1 MNIAGH
7 WPVGGLVAL
16 ALIAFSTRAVRA
28 QDAQTGAC
36 FSIITGNS
44 ERPDAGAF
52 LLNRCSGQSWILVRA
67 HQTRGGPGYR
77 WSPIAGPF
85 DQPTVP
91 VESTAPKSRP
101 VESTA
106 TKSSKC
112 FTFQNRRFCE

>member
-1 MNIAGH
+1 MSIAGH
-7 WPVGGLVAL
+7 WLVGCLVAL
-16 ALIAFSTRAVRA
+16 ALIASPTKAVRA

-36 FSIITGNS
+36 FSIITGNTD
-44 ERPDAGAF
+44 RPEAGAF

-67 HQTRGGPGYR
+67 HQSKGGPSYR
-77 WSPIAGPF
+77 WSAIAGPF
-85 DQPTVP
+85 DRPSV
-91 VESTAPKSRP
+91 P

>member
-1 MNIAGH
+1 MSITGH
-7 WPVGGLVAL
+7 CLVGCLVAL
-16 ALIAFSTRAVRA
+16 ALTAFSTKAVRA

-36 FSIITGNS
+36 FSIIVGNAD
-44 ERPDAGAF
+44 RPEAGAF

-67 HQTRGGPGYR
+67 RQSSKGPSYH
-77 WSPIAGPF
+77 WSPVAGPL
-85 DQPTVP
+85 DRSPVP
-91 VESTAPKSRP
+91 AESTATKSRP

>member
-1 MNIAGH
+1 MTGH
-7 WPVGGLVAL
+7 CLVGCLVAF
-16 ALIAFSTRAVRA
+16 ALTAFSATAVRA

-36 FSIITGNS
+36 FNIIVGNADKP
-44 ERPDAGAF
+44 EAGAF

-67 HQTRGGPGYR
+67 RQSSKGGPNYR
-77 WSPIAGPF
+77 WSPVAGPF
-85 DQPTVP
+85 DRPSV
-91 VESTAPKSRP
+91 P